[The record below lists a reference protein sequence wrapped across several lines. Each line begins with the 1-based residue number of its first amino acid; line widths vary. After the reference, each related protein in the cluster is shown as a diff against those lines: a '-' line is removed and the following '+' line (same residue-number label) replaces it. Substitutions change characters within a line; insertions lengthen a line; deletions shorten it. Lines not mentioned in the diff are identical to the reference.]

1 MTEQEHVELLY
12 SERKERQRSF
22 TEDYLSGNK
31 FKLEADV
38 DYVMSILHY
47 YEEGHESKDFEL
59 GMLLGEA
66 HAYKKLLYEQDQKRR
81 AELRE
86 QNKIKL

>member
-1 MTEQEHVELLY
+1 MTEQEHVNLLY

-22 TEDYLSGNK
+22 TEDYLIGNIY
-31 FKLEADV
+31 KLEADIN
-38 DYVMSILHY
+38 YVASVLEY
-47 YEEGHESKDFEL
+47 YRDGHESKDFEL

-66 HAYKKLLYEQDQKRR
+66 YAYKKLLYEQDQKRR

-86 QNKIKL
+86 QNKRKL